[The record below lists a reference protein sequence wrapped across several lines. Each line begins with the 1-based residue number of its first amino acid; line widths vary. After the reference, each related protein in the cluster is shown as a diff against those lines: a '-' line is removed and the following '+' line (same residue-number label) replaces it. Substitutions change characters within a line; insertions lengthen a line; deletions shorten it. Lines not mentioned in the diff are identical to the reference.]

1 MYEGIQGK
9 MKVNKNEER
18 NEGINL
24 RMENDNM
31 KEERKA
37 GRMKRWWKT
46 KTGSKEG
53 YKHGLLGGKKK
64 KGRNKLY

>member
-1 MYEGIQGK
+1 MKEYRERY

-31 KEERKA
+31 KEE
-37 GRMKRWWKT
+37 M
-46 KTGSKEG
+46 
-53 YKHGLLGGKKK
+53 K
-64 KGRNKLY
+64 KGRQEE

>member
-1 MYEGIQGK
+1 

-31 KEERKA
+31 KEE
-37 GRMKRWWKT
+37 M
-46 KTGSKEG
+46 
-53 YKHGLLGGKKK
+53 K
-64 KGRNKLY
+64 KGRQEE

>member
-1 MYEGIQGK
+1 MYVYVYVVYSQYVVCMYEGIQGK

-31 KEERKA
+31 KEE
-37 GRMKRWWKT
+37 M
-46 KTGSKEG
+46 
-53 YKHGLLGGKKK
+53 K
-64 KGRNKLY
+64 KGRQEE